1 MKKQCVHDLS
11 FEELQNKFIEWGE
24 KKFRAT
30 QLWQGLYKQLVSS
43 PDDLSTFP
51 KSLREKLC
59 NTYSFNSLIPEK
71 TIRSKDRQTY
81 KTLFRLNDGNAIE
94 TVLMMYSKRRT
105 LCISTQAGCAIGC
118 AFCATGQMGFKRNL
132 TSGEIVEQVL
142 HFSRIL
148 AEKEEKVTNIVFMG
162 MGEPFHN
169 YDAVMHAVNLLNDA
183 DGFSLGAR
191 RMTIS
196 TVGLV
201 PQIRKFAQESKQVNL
216 AISLHAADDKLR
228 SSIIPINDKYPIA
241 DLIAACNEY
250 IDNTRRRVTFEWA
263 LINDFNDTDEQAN
276 KLVDLLRGMLCHV
289 NVIPLNQT
297 DGYSG
302 KRSTNE
308 NVDRFVEILERNNIP
323 VSVRLRRGVE
333 IQAGCGQLASQS
345 K

>member
-1 MKKQCVHDLS
+1 MNKQNIHDLS
-11 FEELQNKFIEWGE
+11 FEELQIKFSEWGE

-51 KSLREKLC
+51 KSLREKLGS
-59 NTYSFNSLIPEK
+59 NYSFNSLIPEK

-94 TVLMMYSKRRT
+94 TVLMMYTKRRT

-118 AFCATGQMGFKRNL
+118 SFCATGQMGFKRNL
-132 TSGEIVEQVL
+132 SSGEIVEQVL

-148 AEKEEKVTNIVFMG
+148 AKKEEKVTNIVFMG
-162 MGEPFHN
+162 MGEPFNN
-169 YDAVMHAVNLLNDA
+169 YDAVMHAVNLLNDG

-201 PQIRKFAQESKQVNL
+201 PQIRKFAKEPKQVNL

-250 IDNTRRRVTFEWA
+250 IDTTRRRVTFEWA
-263 LINDFNDTDEQAN
+263 LINNFNDTDEQAN

-302 KRSTNE
+302 KRSLIGSLK
-308 NVDRFVEILERNNIP
+308 F
-323 VSVRLRRGVE
+323 
-333 IQAGCGQLASQS
+333 
-345 K
+345 